1 MNSTR
6 TRGLGVVLTLV
17 IAHGALSVLTE
28 SPRGR
33 DGREDGRSSG
43 MADRAFLRTLRLD
56 LYPLLRL
63 RLFIFLNITVRL
75 FSCGRSGGNPLLRL
89 PPFESYSTPNR
100 DVVSAASNDG
110 FSRPN
115 F

>member
-28 SPRGR
+28 SPSGR
-33 DGREDGRSSG
+33 DGREDGRSRHGSIPFF
-43 MADRAFLRTLRLD
+43 ANFRLD

-63 RLFIFLNITVRL
+63 RLFIFLLYGYLVAVGQVETT
-75 FSCGRSGGNPLLRL
+75 FAA
-89 PPFESYSTPNR
+89 PNR

>member
-33 DGREDGRSSG
+33 DGREDGRSS
-43 MADRAFLRTLRLD
+43 AWLDRAFLRTLRLD
-56 LYPLLRL
+56 LYPL
-63 RLFIFLNITVRL
+63 FIFLI
-75 FSCGRSGGNPLLRL
+75 LLYGYL
-89 PPFESYSTPNR
+89 VAVGQVETTF
-100 DVVSAASNDG
+100 AAAT
-110 FSRPN
+110 F
-115 F
+115 

>member
-33 DGREDGRSSG
+33 DGREDGRSSVWLIALFCELCG
-43 MADRAFLRTLRLD
+43 STSI
-56 LYPLLRL
+56 PLLRL
-63 RLFIFLNITVRL
+63 RLFIFLLYGYLVAVGQVETT
-75 FSCGRSGGNPLLRL
+75 F
-89 PPFESYSTPNR
+89 
-100 DVVSAASNDG
+100 AAAT
-110 FSRPN
+110 F
-115 F
+115 

>member
-33 DGREDGRSSG
+33 DGREDGRSS
-43 MADRAFLRTLRLD
+43 AWLDRAFLRTLRLD

-63 RLFIFLNITVRL
+63 RLFIFLLYGYLVAVGQVETT
-75 FSCGRSGGNPLLRL
+75 FAA
-89 PPFESYSTPNR
+89 PNR